1 MAGHVVGCRNTV
13 ALLRSARRI
22 PFHKEIIAIVDE
34 ERTGFDEMEA
44 MALVSLFWRRRRLP
58 IAKTER

>member
-22 PFHKEIIAIVDE
+22 PFHKQAKQS
-34 ERTGFDEMEA
+34 EA
-44 MALVSLFWRRRRLP
+44 RGRRREEEKRRKKSESKGDRHLD
-58 IAKTER
+58 